1 MSKREYKLCKYDQQK
16 LKKEVKIRRRKSIK
30 IESYSDNTGIQTC
43 CLYMTTILAEQ
54 TSALHLKMSTLP
66 RLSSTWTLSYGMWK

>member
-16 LKKEVKIRRRKSIK
+16 FRKEVKIRRHKSIK

-43 CLYMTTILAEQ
+43 CLYMTTILTEQ
-54 TSALHLKMSTLP
+54 TS
-66 RLSSTWTLSYGMWK
+66 